1 MKTRKHSPV
10 TESHYPFA
18 IDSIKVAAHHPTAAI
33 DTSANDARTIIL
45 KGNAPRVSGSI
56 HTILRQRIRAIA
68 AISTHCLASQNP
80 FVPPDRIKGEGREE
94 IKTESES
101 NAQHNTQ
108 SNNSCLAP
116 LLDSCPSISTFS
128 PNTDLPPRLAAD
140 PLWYP
145 NTLQCKTYN
154 PTYYFPETMCG
165 HYRYTQDLLNLDMH
179 SRNTSRLHH
188 VS

>member
-1 MKTRKHSPV
+1 MRELSSSKGMPQSKRFHPYNTKTK
-10 TESHYPFA
+10 
-18 IDSIKVAAHHPTAAI
+18 DQ
-33 DTSANDARTIIL
+33 
-45 KGNAPRVSGSI
+45 GNSRYLNSLPGKSKS
-56 HTILRQRIRAIA
+56 
-68 AISTHCLASQNP
+68 